1 MKFNDIYIHS
11 KTFTTIH
18 FLTTAKHFIIAL
30 QFKYHIMGDPKT
42 KQKRKKKIEKKII
55 IKQNKINHP

>member
-1 MKFNDIYIHS
+1 MKFNDIYIHF

-42 KQKRKKKIEKKII
+42 KQKRKKNGKKII

>member
-42 KQKRKKKIEKKII
+42 KQKRKKKKLKR
-55 IKQNKINHP
+55 KL